1 MDIETIRAE
10 ALRKLGRNI
19 VNLSKLEAGF
29 KHLLAASQVEGT
41 AKTLPKQ
48 LRRNQIWLR
57 KQTLG
62 QLVQKFNEDIVG
74 DANEVDPST
83 NFFGTGMSFSFKVS
97 YGDPGFS
104 KAQKRALL
112 AVVAER
118 NQLIHQD
125 LAYLDTTSVEDYR
138 KLIDLLDEQNPRLLA
153 HLEDLK
159 WIIASLGESL
169 EDIQSFVESTE
180 FLQHMQSSQSDT

>member
-1 MDIETIRAE
+1 M
-10 ALRKLGRNI
+10 
-19 VNLSKLEAGF
+19 
-29 KHLLAASQVEGT
+29 LAASQVEGT

-48 LRRNQIWLR
+48 LRRNQIRLR

-62 QLVQKFNEDIVG
+62 QLVREFNKNVVG
-74 DANEVDPST
+74 DANEIAPSP
-83 NFFGTGMSFSFKVS
+83 NFSRTGMSLSFKVC
-97 YGDPGFS
+97 YGDPDFS
-104 KAQKRALL
+104 KAQKRTLL

-159 WIIASLGESL
+159 WMLDALGKSL
-169 EDIQSFVESTE
+169 EDIQSFVESPE
-180 FLQHMQSSQSDT
+180 FLQHMQSSQSDTRHNFC